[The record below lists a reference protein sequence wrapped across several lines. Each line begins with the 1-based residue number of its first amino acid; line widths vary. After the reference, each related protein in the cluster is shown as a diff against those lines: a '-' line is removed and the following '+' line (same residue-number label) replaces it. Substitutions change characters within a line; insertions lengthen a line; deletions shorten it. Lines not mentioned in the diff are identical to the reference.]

1 MKIADGGEAKFG
13 VREGELSLCVPKGG
27 RDQEVCKHGEWGRQS
42 GDVAARLAVVR
53 PLLPHGG
60 VYRDGGRSSAMF
72 RHVL

>member
-1 MKIADGGEAKFG
+1 MF
-13 VREGELSLCVPKGG
+13 VPQGG

-60 VYRDGGRSSAMF
+60 VYRDGGWSSAMF